1 MGPSGSGKTSL
12 LNFLSGRLLSQ
23 NIKIYGEICINGH
36 KVTDINK
43 YKNRMAY
50 IMQDDTLLGTIN
62 SPTPTPS

>member
-1 MGPSGSGKTSL
+1 M
-12 LNFLSGRLLSQ
+12 
-23 NIKIYGEICINGH
+23 KIYGEICINGH

-62 SPTPTPS
+62 SPTPTPKS